1 MTHTVL
7 SPAKVNLFLKV
18 VSKRPDGY
26 HNIVSI
32 VDIISVFDVIHIEEI
47 PDDVIIIEDDKDIL
61 PKDAANTMYRA
72 AVALKERFKINR
84 GARVFVEKN
93 IPIGSGLGGPSSNAA
108 TVLKEL
114 ARIWKVQINEAELNN
129 IGKGIGA
136 DVPLFLYGNACIMR
150 GIGNKISPVELPS
163 LWYLIIYP
171 NISISTR
178 RVYEGLKIVLTKK
191 QNDIKLVAKFSGTR
205 EVSAILE
212 NDLERIGI
220 LLCPIIKTIKDRL
233 IESGASGTLMSGS
246 GSSVFGIFE
255 NEEGAKQASASLT
268 NMGKIFIARSVKSGG
283 SHGGYGC

>member
-84 GARVFVEKN
+84 GVRVFVEKN

-114 ARIWKVQINEAELNN
+114 ARIWKVQINEAELND

>member
-114 ARIWKVQINEAELNN
+114 ARIWKVKINEAELND

>member
-114 ARIWKVQINEAELNN
+114 ARIWKVQINEAELND

>member
-1 MTHTVL
+1 MAHTVL

-84 GARVFVEKN
+84 GVRVFVEKN

-114 ARIWKVQINEAELNN
+114 ARIWKIKINEAELND